1 MCRRSGTASAA
12 LTAASSTGSLSSS
25 LPSRL
30 GQVPPISA
38 PLSRMNIPDDSSG
51 LDDSSA
57 DGGSGAGT
65 SPSLHGEASLR
76 FSAELDRHG

>member
-1 MCRRSGTASAA
+1 MCRRSGTMSAA

-38 PLSRMNIPDDSSG
+38 PLARVDTPDDSSG

-57 DGGSGAGT
+57 GG
-65 SPSLHGEASLR
+65 SPSLSLQGEPSLR
-76 FSAELDRHG
+76 PSAELGRFD